1 MANFFD
7 LADAPVRLAALRNE
21 RARIDGWI
29 RARLIAWPP
38 DRCLGCRLPILAG
51 QRWRDVSDGDRDVRA
66 RFHAACYAE
75 REAAARQAL
84 GLEG

>member
-7 LADAPVRLAALRNE
+7 LADTPARLAALRNE

-38 DRCLGCRLPILAG
+38 DRCLHFRWPIVVG
-51 QRWRDVSDGDRDVRA
+51 QEWREVSDGDRDVRA
-66 RFHAACYAE
+66 RFHAACHAE
-75 REAAARQAL
+75 REAEARKAL